1 MSATAEVNKNLIRS
15 LLAEIDRGN
24 DNVVETYYSPDYV
37 DHAPTSVRR
46 QAGRDGLGGTFAE
59 LR

>member
-1 MSATAEVNKNLIRS
+1 
-15 LLAEIDRGN
+15 LAEIDRGN